1 MRRFARLI
9 EQLDKTNKT
18 NHKVEALTNYFKE
31 VPKKNAIWAIAL
43 LSHRRPSRPVTTTL
57 MRQWAAE
64 LAELPAWLFEESY
77 HIVGDLAE
85 TIALLVQ
92 QEAEGDNPSLSQCI
106 EEIIEL
112 KTKEEDEKKSYILNR
127 WKRFN
132 NFERFVFNKILTGG
146 FRIGISQKLMTRA
159 LSKAVEI
166 DEELVNLLSERFGDV
181 PNIEV
186 IHDDA
191 MNYDYNQLSGPWWI
205 MVGNLPYNIG
215 TRLLV
220 KLITEVPQIHRYV
233 VMLQDEVAERMVAM
247 PNTKQY
253 GSLSVLTSLFTN
265 TKIQF
270 NVSKNCFEPKPK
282 ILSTVV
288 TIQRETLVDEA
299 LRLKAFE
306 ISKVAFQQKRKK
318 IKSALREYID
328 EDMAEKLSLNLDL
341 RPQELTPEDYLA
353 IAESIQ

>member
-1 MRRFARLI
+1 MVMVN
-9 EQLDKTNKT
+9 QLPQIWQEW
-18 NHKVEALTNYFKE
+18 HYL
-31 VPKKNAIWAIAL
+31 KKKFHNQ
-43 LSHRRPSRPVTTTL
+43 V
-57 MRQWAAE
+57 
-64 LAELPAWLFEESY
+64 
-77 HIVGDLAE
+77 
-85 TIALLVQ
+85 
-92 QEAEGDNPSLSQCI
+92 
-106 EEIIEL
+106 EIINDDIL
-112 KTKEEDEKKSYILNR
+112 NINEKKLTPNKLI
-127 WKRFN
+127 
-132 NFERFVFNKILTGG
+132 VF
-146 FRIGISQKLMTRA
+146 
-159 LSKAVEI
+159 
-166 DEELVNLLSERFGDV
+166 
-181 PNIEV
+181 
-186 IHDDA
+186 
-191 MNYDYNQLSGPWWI
+191 
-205 MVGNLPYNIG
+205 GNLPYNIG

-253 GSLSVLTSLFTN
+253 GSLSILTSLFTN

-318 IKSALREYID
+318 IKTALSEYID
-328 EDMAEKLSLNLDL
+328 EDIAEKLSLNLDL

>member
-1 MRRFARLI
+1 MSEIFWI
-9 EQLDKTNKT
+9 NKL
-18 NHKVEALTNYFKE
+18 NIK
-31 VPKKNAIWAIAL
+31 PKKNLGQNFLIDTNI
-43 LSHRRPSRPVTTTL
+43 SRKITK
-57 MRQWAAE
+57 
-64 LAELPAWLFEESY
+64 
-77 HIVGDLAE
+77 
-85 TIALLVQ
+85 LVQ
-92 QEAEGDNPSLSQCI
+92 GQLADP
-106 EEIIEL
+106 IIEIGPGTGSLTNELL
-112 KTKEEDEKKSYILNR
+112 KDNY
-127 WKRFN
+127 
-132 NFERFVFNKILTGG
+132 
-146 FRIGISQKLMTRA
+146 RI
-159 LSKAVEI
+159 KAVEI
-166 DEELVNLLSERFGDV
+166 DKELVNLLSERFGEV

-186 IHDDA
+186 IHEDA
-191 MNYDYNQLSGPWWI
+191 MNYDYNQLTGPW
-205 MVGNLPYNIG
+205 
-215 TRLLV
+215 
-220 KLITEVPQIHRYV
+220 PQIHRYV

-253 GSLSVLTSLFTN
+253 GSLSILTSLFTN

-318 IKSALREYID
+318 IKTALSEYID

>member
-1 MRRFARLI
+1 M
-9 EQLDKTNKT
+9 
-18 NHKVEALTNYFKE
+18 
-31 VPKKNAIWAIAL
+31 
-43 LSHRRPSRPVTTTL
+43 
-57 MRQWAAE
+57 
-64 LAELPAWLFEESY
+64 
-77 HIVGDLAE
+77 
-85 TIALLVQ
+85 
-92 QEAEGDNPSLSQCI
+92 CI
-106 EEIIEL
+106 R
-112 KTKEEDEKKSYILNR
+112 DS
-127 WKRFN
+127 
-132 NFERFVFNKILTGG
+132 
-146 FRIGISQKLMTRA
+146 
-159 LSKAVEI
+159 
-166 DEELVNLLSERFGDV
+166 LLSERFGDV
-181 PNIEV
+181 PNVEV

-253 GSLSVLTSLFTN
+253 GSLSILTSLFTN

-318 IKSALREYID
+318 IKTALSEYID

>member
-1 MRRFARLI
+1 MSEVFWI
-9 EQLDKTNKT
+9 NKL
-18 NHKVEALTNYFKE
+18 NIK
-31 VPKKNAIWAIAL
+31 PKKNLGQNFLIDTNI
-43 LSHRRPSRPVTTTL
+43 SRKITK
-57 MRQWAAE
+57 
-64 LAELPAWLFEESY
+64 
-77 HIVGDLAE
+77 
-85 TIALLVQ
+85 LVQ
-92 QEAEGDNPSLSQCI
+92 GQLADP
-106 EEIIEL
+106 IIEIGPGTGSLTNELL
-112 KTKEEDEKKSYILNR
+112 KDNY
-127 WKRFN
+127 
-132 NFERFVFNKILTGG
+132 
-146 FRIGISQKLMTRA
+146 RI
-159 LSKAVEI
+159 KAIEI

-253 GSLSVLTSLFTN
+253 GSLSILTSLFTN

-270 NVSKNCFEPKPK
+270 NVSKNCFEP
-282 ILSTVV
+282 
-288 TIQRETLVDEA
+288 TLVDEA

-318 IKSALREYID
+318 IKTALSEYID
-328 EDMAEKLSLNLDL
+328 EDIAEKLSLNLDV

>member
-1 MRRFARLI
+1 MSEIFWI
-9 EQLDKTNKT
+9 NKL
-18 NHKVEALTNYFKE
+18 NIK
-31 VPKKNAIWAIAL
+31 PKKNLGQNFLIDTNI
-43 LSHRRPSRPVTTTL
+43 SRKITK
-57 MRQWAAE
+57 
-64 LAELPAWLFEESY
+64 
-77 HIVGDLAE
+77 
-85 TIALLVQ
+85 LVQ
-92 QEAEGDNPSLSQCI
+92 GQLADP
-106 EEIIEL
+106 IIEIGPGTGSLTNELL
-112 KTKEEDEKKSYILNR
+112 KDNY
-127 WKRFN
+127 
-132 NFERFVFNKILTGG
+132 
-146 FRIGISQKLMTRA
+146 RI
-159 LSKAVEI
+159 KAVEI
-166 DEELVNLLSERFGDV
+166 DKELVNLLIERFGEI

-186 IHDDA
+186 IHEDA

-205 MVGNLPYNIG
+205 MVGNLPYNI
-215 TRLLV
+215 
-220 KLITEVPQIHRYV
+220 PQIHRYV

-253 GSLSVLTSLFTN
+253 GSLSILTSLFTN

-318 IKSALREYID
+318 IKSALSKYID
-328 EDMAEKLSLNLDL
+328 KDMAEKLSLNLDL

>member
-1 MRRFARLI
+1 MIVI
-9 EQLDKTNKT
+9 EKDKN
-18 NHKVEALTNYFKE
+18 
-31 VPKKNAIWAIAL
+31 
-43 LSHRRPSRPVTTTL
+43 
-57 MRQWAAE
+57 
-64 LAELPAWLFEESY
+64 
-77 HIVGDLAE
+77 
-85 TIALLVQ
+85 
-92 QEAEGDNPSLSQCI
+92 LSQI
-106 EEIIEL
+106 LERKFKNKIEIINSDIL
-112 KTKEEDEKKSYILNR
+112 K
-127 WKRFN
+127 
-132 NFERFVFNKILTGG
+132 
-146 FRIGISQKLMTRA
+146 
-159 LSKAVEI
+159 I
-166 DEELVNLLSERFGDV
+166 DENLLSDKTLTVF
-181 PNIEV
+181 
-186 IHDDA
+186 
-191 MNYDYNQLSGPWWI
+191 
-205 MVGNLPYNIG
+205 GNLPYNIG

-253 GSLSVLTSLFTN
+253 GSLSILTSLFTN

-282 ILSTVV
+282 ILSKVV
-288 TIQRETLVDEA
+288 TIQRETLVDET

-318 IKSALREYID
+318 IKTALSEYID